1 MRLANPSQGN
11 VPGAVAVR
19 REFPSQQ
26 QQLFGHE
33 PGVKVAEHL
42 CLLGSVIFIT
52 DYPRNVSQDELVQWT
67 KLMSSRGAEVE
78 TVYGPR
84 ITHLLCEYSR
94 TPLAQQALRDG
105 KRLVTAYWLN
115 DTIVKQQM
123 APPSQILHFPSPYVD
138 QLERPCHKMLA
149 SLSGFEG
156 DDRMRVRFICEAIGL
171 RLTGH
176 FSNYHD
182 VLICRKPEGP
192 KYQKAREWRKPVV
205 TVSWLASIYFGFHQ
219 SAIHQIHHP
228 KYQQF
233 NAPGNQQDPLKFDL
247 NMAGNYLAAWRVPI
261 KITPEAL
268 EKFNKLPPQ
277 LRLKRPTYVLQ
288 PATGNDSKCSVV
300 HCSSVIQLFFEYQ
313 VEARQERDSKQK
325 KMKKIRLKEVAVMW
339 MLFWRMLLKE
349 GVKTQVSSRHLS
361 TLFIAFKGLIPIHR
375 EEQDNG

>member
-1 MRLANPSQGN
+1 MFNLVTFFEKGATYPGPRLSNPAQGN
-11 VPGAVAVR
+11 LNVIGSVAVR
-19 REFPSQQ
+19 REFPTQQQ

-42 CLLGSVIFIT
+42 CLLGCVILIT
-52 DYPRNVSQDELVQWT
+52 DYPRTIPQDELVQWT

-78 TVYGPR
+78 TVYSSR

-123 APPSQILHFPSPYVD
+123 GPPSQILHFPSPYVD
-138 QLERPCHKMLA
+138 PLDRPCHKMMA

-156 DDRMRVRFICEAIGL
+156 EDRIRIRFICEAIGL
-171 RLTGH
+171 KLTGH
-176 FSNYHD
+176 FCIQHD

-219 SAIHQIHHP
+219 NAILQMHHP

-233 NAPGNQQDPLKFDL
+233 LAAGNQQDPLKFDL
-247 NMAGNYLAAWRVPI
+247 NMAGNFLNAWRVPI

-277 LRLKRPTYVLQ
+277 LRLKRPAFVAQ
-288 PATGNDSKCSVV
+288 PAPATDSKCSYVNL
-300 HCSSVIQLFFEYQ
+300 SVTY
-313 VEARQERDSKQK
+313 
-325 KMKKIRLKEVAVMW
+325 
-339 MLFWRMLLKE
+339 
-349 GVKTQVSSRHLS
+349 
-361 TLFIAFKGLIPIHR
+361 
-375 EEQDNG
+375 